1 MSVLSVRKGGQ
12 PMATV
17 LYAEVYSICFIVVA
31 LLLHWMYAHGTDSTQ
46 ERWLRRVLISFLFSF
61 AGNLLYTLLGFVHV
75 VPELVLT
82 LSYILKSIFHIGM
95 CVGVFSWCGY
105 AAMAGYSMRLQ
116 SKLAMRLLLV
126 AAALPVLGVLTN
138 FKTHWLF
145 ELTEARAYVRHEQ
158 YNWQMGYL
166 SVVSLCFAWP
176 LVTAISREFENTR
189 KSHLMLTASFPLCL
203 LLAWLLSVTFTVD
216 VPIICV
222 CVMIELLCLY
232 VDTSN
237 RQISMDKLT
246 QVNNR
251 QNLLGFLEYKL
262 QNHEE
267 SMFLLMIDVD
277 YFKDI
282 NDTYGH
288 LEGDEALVQVARV
301 LKQSCSDFERRPYIA
316 RYGGDE
322 FIILLEGSRAEADRL
337 CERIHENLTAIC
349 RKLNKPYTLSLSIGL
364 GRWHPDMTSKD
375 FIAAADNELY
385 TIKHNRP
392 PRPGSA
398 RGH

>member
-1 MSVLSVRKGGQ
+1 
-12 PMATV
+12 MATA

-31 LLLHWMYAHGTDSTQ
+31 LLLHWTYQHGTDSTQ
-46 ERWLRRVLISFLFSF
+46 ERWLRRVLISFLISF
-61 AGNLLYTLLGFVHV
+61 AGNLLYTILTFVPV
-75 VPELVLT
+75 LPELVLT
-82 LSYILKSIFHIGM
+82 VSYICKSVFHIGL
-95 CVGVFSWCGY
+95 CLGVFSWCGY
-105 AAMAGYSMRLQ
+105 AAMVGFSPRLQ
-116 SKLAMRLLLV
+116 SKLTFRLLLV
-126 AAALPVLGVLTN
+126 AAAVPVIGVLAN
-138 FKTHWLF
+138 FSTHWLF
-145 ELTEARAYVRHEQ
+145 EIDAGVYVRKAQ
-158 YNWQMGYL
+158 YNWEMGYL
-166 SVVSLCFAWP
+166 SLASLLFAAP
-176 LVTAISREFENTR
+176 LLSAISREFENTR
-189 KSHLMLTASFPLCL
+189 KSHLRLTASFSLCL
-203 LLAWLLSVTFTVD
+203 LLAWLLSVTFTED

-232 VDTSN
+232 VDTST

-288 LEGDEALVQVARV
+288 LEGDEALVQVAKV
-301 LKQSCSDFERRPYIA
+301 LKQSCYDFERRPYIA

-337 CERIHENLTAIC
+337 CQRIHENLTEIC
-349 RKLNKPYTLSLSIGL
+349 QKLHKPYTISLSIGL
-364 GRWHPDMTSKD
+364 GRWHPNMTSKD
-375 FIAAADNELY
+375 FIAAADSELY

>member
-1 MSVLSVRKGGQ
+1 
-12 PMATV
+12 MATL
-17 LYAEVYSICFIVVA
+17 LYAEVYIICFIVVL
-31 LLLHWMYAHGTDSTQ
+31 LLLHWTYKYGMESTQ
-46 ERWLRRVLISFLFSF
+46 ERWLRRVLISFLISF
-61 AGNLLYTLLGFVHV
+61 GGNLLYTLFSRFHILPV
-75 VPELVLT
+75 
-82 LSYILKSIFHIGM
+82 SYALKSLFHAGLSL
-95 CVGVFSWCGY
+95 GVFSWCGY
-105 AAMAGYSMRLQ
+105 ATSVGFSVRLQ
-116 SKLAMRLLLV
+116 SKLTLRLLLL
-126 AAALPVLGVLTN
+126 AAAVPIVCIIIN
-138 FKTHWLF
+138 FPTHWLF
-145 ELTEARAYVRHEQ
+145 EISDAGYQRNFL

-166 SVVSLCFAWP
+166 SAASLGFAAP
-176 LVTAISREFENTR
+176 LIYDVQREFENVR
-189 KSHLMLTASFPLCL
+189 KSHLRLTASFPLCIL
-203 LLAWLLSVTFTVD
+203 LGWLLSNTLTED

-222 CVMIELLCLY
+222 CVMVELLSLY
-232 VDTSN
+232 VDTSA

-267 SMFLLMIDVD
+267 SMFLMMIDVD

-288 LEGDEALVQVARV
+288 LEGDEALIQVARV
-301 LKQSCSDFERRPYIA
+301 LKQSCADFERRPYIA

-322 FIILLEGSRAEADRL
+322 FIILLEGPRSEADSL
-337 CERIHENLTAIC
+337 CERIHENLVQTC
-349 RKLNKPYTLSLSIGL
+349 RKLNKPYTLSLSIGV
-364 GRWHPDMTSKD
+364 GRWHPNMSSKD
-375 FIAAADNELY
+375 FIAAADAELY